1 MINAFANTHLALMM
15 QGNNALITDL
25 VDHFVGNI
33 PALIHHLEKA
43 LVARDFQAIFGISE
57 RLNSSFRLMNVTE
70 GMELLGA
77 LNTDAIRGMSK
88 EDCADVSDRLLRFV
102 AAFE

>member
-15 QGNNALITDL
+15 QGNNALITEL
-25 VDHFVGNI
+25 VDHFVGNT

-43 LVARDFQAIFGISE
+43 LLARDFQSIFGISE
-57 RLNSSFRLMNVTE
+57 RLNSSFRLMNVTDAV
-70 GMELLGA
+70 ELFSA
-77 LNTDAIRGMSK
+77 LNPDAIRDMSK
-88 EDCADVSDRLLRFV
+88 EDCAEVSDRLLHFV